1 MPAAEHPSSEHPSL
15 KAQLGLE
22 PSVHLARW
30 VLTSFLATFICA
42 RCLVLLIMSR
52 RVPDLFVYVGGT
64 HVHHLNFGI
73 FLLAGV
79 GALLIFR
86 PPSPERLLSVAVLY
100 GVGLALTFDEF
111 GMWLHLGG
119 GYWQRAS
126 LDAVAIIAGL
136 LALVCVAPRLSQFR
150 PGHWWTLA
158 GLAVGVAVFVILLMN
173 VIGHVGHKVGPA
185 LKALE
190 RMGPS

>member
-1 MPAAEHPSSEHPSL
+1 MAGSERPSL
-15 KAQLGLE
+15 QDQFG
-22 PSVHLARW
+22 PDPYVHLARW

-52 RVPDLFVYVGGT
+52 RVPDLYVYVGGT

-79 GALLIFR
+79 GALLLFR
-86 PPSPERLLSVAVLY
+86 QPPPERLVPIAVLY
-100 GVGLALTFDEF
+100 GVGLGLTFDEF

-119 GYWQRAS
+119 DYWQRAS

-136 LALVCVAPRLSQFR
+136 LALICVAPRLSQSR
-150 PGHWWTLA
+150 PGHWWTLV
-158 GLAVGVAVFVILLMN
+158 GLLVGVVVFVILL
-173 VIGHVGHKVGPA
+173 VDVVSHVGHKVGPA

-190 RMGPS
+190 QMGPR

>member
-1 MPAAEHPSSEHPSL
+1 MPGSEYPSP
-15 KAQLGLE
+15 KVQVG
-22 PSVHLARW
+22 PGPYVHLARW

-42 RCLVLLIMSR
+42 RCLVLLIMSQ
-52 RVPDLFVYVGGT
+52 RVPDLFVHVGGT

-86 PPSPERLLSVAVLY
+86 PPSPGRLLPLAVLY

-119 GYWQRAS
+119 DYWQRAS
-126 LDAVAIIAGL
+126 LDAVAIIACL

-150 PGHWWTLA
+150 PGHWWTL
-158 GLAVGVAVFVILLMN
+158 GSLAAGVAVFVILL
-173 VIGHVGHKVGPA
+173 VSALGHVGHKVGPA

-190 RMGPS
+190 QMGPR